1 MDIARSLFGEI
12 LAIAGYAVLFAA
24 VYKLFQ
30 ISTDLGEIKDLLKGQ
45 RRNNELLV
53 HAQPGNDGADE
64 YARNLLRAV
73 SAESHRTENGPREA
87 V

>member
-1 MDIARSLFGEI
+1 MDIARSLLGEI

-30 ISTDLGEIKDLLKGQ
+30 ISTDLGEIKELLKGQ
-45 RRNNELLV
+45 RRNNELLA
-53 HAQPGNDGADE
+53 HAEQANDGADE

-73 SAESHRTENGPREA
+73 SAESHRTESGPHEA